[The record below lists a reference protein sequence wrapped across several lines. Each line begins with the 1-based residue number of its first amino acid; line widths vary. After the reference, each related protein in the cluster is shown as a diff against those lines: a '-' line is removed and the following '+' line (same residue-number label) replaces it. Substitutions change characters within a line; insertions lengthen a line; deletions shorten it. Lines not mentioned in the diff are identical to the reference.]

1 MFNSDSTMVS
11 TEGKNSML
19 VTKELVEKMTGEYD
33 LRNKHEVKRKV
44 QLQFL
49 RQVIVQLETFLS
61 RLVQTA
67 CASAMATDTTYWLGH
82 ARSGQS

>member
-1 MFNSDSTMVS
+1 MFNSDTTVVF

-19 VTKELVEKMTGEYD
+19 VTKELVVKKTGEYD
-33 LRNKHEVKRKV
+33 RRNKHEVKRKV

-61 RLVQTA
+61 R
-67 CASAMATDTTYWLGH
+67 
-82 ARSGQS
+82 

>member
-1 MFNSDSTMVS
+1 MFNSDTTVVF

-19 VTKELVEKMTGEYD
+19 VTRELVEKMIGGYD

-61 RLVQTA
+61 R
-67 CASAMATDTTYWLGH
+67 
-82 ARSGQS
+82 

>member
-1 MFNSDSTMVS
+1 
-11 TEGKNSML
+11 ML

-49 RQVIVQLETFLS
+49 RCGVSSTV
-61 RLVQTA
+61 
-67 CASAMATDTTYWLGH
+67 WP
-82 ARSGQS
+82 

>member
-1 MFNSDSTMVS
+1 MFNSDTTVVS

-19 VTKELVEKMTGEYD
+19 VTKELVVKMTGEYD

-49 RQVIVQLETFLS
+49 RQVIVQLETFASQLWPLTQPID
-61 RLVQTA
+61 LVT
-67 CASAMATDTTYWLGH
+67 H
-82 ARSGQS
+82 ARDSLNIF